1 MRVNTLSVRHYPV
14 QQYQAQTLH
23 HSADVFYKGVVDF
36 RVKLDGELIFRKE
49 LSNAGDEFTE
59 ERIYLP
65 SSSFGSRVH
74 YMNESRSGMIE
85 SVSFNGSL
93 AA

>member
-1 MRVNTLSVRHYPV
+1 M
-14 QQYQAQTLH
+14 
-23 HSADVFYKGVVDF
+23 
-36 RVKLDGELIFRKE
+36 KLDGELIFRKE

-59 ERIYLP
+59 ERVYLP
-65 SSSFGSRVH
+65 SSSFGTRVH